1 MENENEDFMSLFGSN
16 QELNFDIPIDD
27 ENVDDVIDDDITDE
41 NINKD
46 TIDEDEDLQ
55 EGVDGDEDGE
65 GDDSDDESSPNLYS
79 SISAVLF
86 EQGILPSLESSENI
100 KSSDDFVN
108 AFKQEL
114 EIQSTLKANAYLET
128 LDLEK
133 IATHRKDTVALDN
146 IDEDYLKSNL
156 EVAKDIILRDYI
168 NQGLSED
175 RARKQLRKAVDLGE
189 DVVIEEALESI
200 DSLKE
205 FNTRQ
210 EEQTKIDAKHQAQS
224 LQEEQRLIED
234 NVKKQVFN
242 SSEIIKGIPN
252 TKILQEKVYRSM
264 TEIISKNPNT
274 GELENKFIKDRNLN
288 PIEFDVKM
296 YYLYELTNGFKDL
309 DNISKTVN
317 SKAVKKL
324 ETTLRKTKF
333 EDNGTP
339 GFLQDPDSYSSG
351 YGSELV
357 F

>member
-1 MENENEDFMSLFGSN
+1 MEDENDLMSLFSSN
-16 QELNFDIPIDD
+16 QELNFSIDNDENDDSIIDDDTDNENINNDTID
-27 ENVDDVIDDDITDE
+27 ENVDS
-41 NINKD
+41 
-46 TIDEDEDLQ
+46 Q
-55 EGVDGDEDGE
+55 EGVDGENDNGE

-86 EQGILPSLESSENI
+86 EQGILPSLESSDSI

-114 EIQSTLKANAYLET
+114 EIQSNLKANAYLET

-133 IATHRKDTVALDN
+133 IATHRKDSVALDN
-146 IDEDYLKSNL
+146 INEDYLKSNL
-156 EVAKDIILRDYI
+156 EIAKDIILRDYI

-175 RARKQLRKAVDLGE
+175 RARKQLRKAIDLGE
-189 DVVIEEALESI
+189 DVIIEEALESV

-205 FNTRQ
+205 FNLRQ
-210 EEQTKIDAKHQAQS
+210 EEQVKLDAQKQYVLQ
-224 LQEEQRLIED
+224 QEEQRQIEE
-234 NVKKQVFN
+234 NVKKQIFN
-242 SSEIIKGIPN
+242 SSEIIKGISN

-333 EDNGTP
+333 EDSGAP
-339 GFLQDPDSYSSG
+339 GFLQDPESYSGG
-351 YGSELV
+351 YSSELV
-357 F
+357 L

>member
-1 MENENEDFMSLFGSN
+1 MEDENDLMSLFSSN
-16 QELNFDIPIDD
+16 QELNFSIDNDENDDSIIDD
-27 ENVDDVIDDDITDE
+27 NTNDE
-41 NINKD
+41 NINND
-46 TIDEDEDLQ
+46 TIDEDVDSQ
-55 EGVDGDEDGE
+55 EGVDSDEDDGSE
-65 GDDSDDESSPNLYS
+65 GDDSDDGSSPNLYS

-114 EIQSTLKANAYLET
+114 EIQSNLKANAYLET

-133 IATHRKDTVALDN
+133 IATHRKDSVALDN
-146 IDEDYLKSNL
+146 INEDYLKSNL

-175 RARKQLRKAVDLGE
+175 RARKQLRKAIDLGE
-189 DVVIEEALESI
+189 DVIIEEALESV

-205 FNTRQ
+205 FNLKQ
-210 EEQTKIDAKHQAQS
+210 EEQVKLNAQKQYV
-224 LQEEQRLIED
+224 LQQEEQRQIED
-234 NVKKQVFN
+234 NVKKQIFN
-242 SSEIIKGIPN
+242 NSEIIKGISN

-264 TEIISKNPNT
+264 TEIVSKNPNT

-324 ETTLRKTKF
+324 EITLRKTRF
-333 EDNGTP
+333 EDSGAP
-339 GFLQDPDSYSSG
+339 GFLQDPESYSGG

-357 F
+357 L

>member
-16 QELNFDIPIDD
+16 QELNFDIPNDD
-27 ENVDDVIDDDITDE
+27 ENTDDIIEDDIIDKD
-41 NINKD
+41 INKN
-46 TIDEDEDLQ
+46 TIDENEDSQ
-55 EGVDGDEDGE
+55 EGVDGDEDSE
-65 GDDSDDESSPNLYS
+65 GDDSDDESSPKLYS

-86 EQGILPSLESSENI
+86 EQGILPSLKSSEDI
-100 KSSDDFVN
+100 KTSEDFVN

-114 EIQSTLKANAYLET
+114 EIQSNLKVSAYLET

-133 IATHRKDTVALDN
+133 IATHRKDNLLLDS

-189 DVVIEEALESI
+189 DIIIEEALESI

-205 FNTRQ
+205 FNSRQ
-210 EEQTKIDAKHQAQS
+210 EEQVKIDAQNQS
-224 LQEEQRLIED
+224 KLMQDEQRLIED

-264 TEIISKNPNT
+264 TEIVSKNPTT

-324 ETTLRKTKF
+324 ETTLRKTRF
-333 EDNGTP
+333 EDNGAP

-357 F
+357 L

>member
-16 QELNFDIPIDD
+16 QELNFDIPNDD
-27 ENVDDVIDDDITDE
+27 ENTNDIVEDDDIDKD
-41 NINKD
+41 INKD
-46 TIDEDEDLQ
+46 TIDEDEDSQ
-55 EGVDGDEDGE
+55 EGVDGDEDSE
-65 GDDSDDESSPNLYS
+65 GDDSDDESSPKLYS

-86 EQGILPSLESSENI
+86 EQGILPSLKSSEDI
-100 KSSDDFVN
+100 KTSEDFVN

-114 EIQSTLKANAYLET
+114 EIQSNLKANAYLET

-133 IATHRKDTVALDN
+133 IATHRKDSLSLDN
-146 IDEDYLKSNL
+146 INEDYLKSNL

-175 RARKQLRKAVDLGE
+175 RARKQLRKAIDLGE
-189 DVVIEEALESI
+189 DVIIEEALESV

-205 FNTRQ
+205 FNLRQ
-210 EEQTKIDAKHQAQS
+210 EEQVKLDAQKQYI
-224 LQEEQRLIED
+224 LQQDEQRQIEE

-252 TKILQEKVYRSM
+252 TKMLQEKVYRSM
-264 TEIISKNPNT
+264 TEIISKNPTT

-324 ETTLRKTKF
+324 ETTLRKTRF

-357 F
+357 L

>member
-16 QELNFDIPIDD
+16 QELNFDIQNDD
-27 ENVDDVIDDDITDE
+27 ENTNDIVEDDDIDKD
-41 NINKD
+41 INKD
-46 TIDEDEDLQ
+46 TIDEDEDSQ
-55 EGVDGDEDGE
+55 EGVDGDEDSE
-65 GDDSDDESSPNLYS
+65 GDDSDDESSPKLYS

-86 EQGILPSLESSENI
+86 EQGILPSLKSSEDI
-100 KSSDDFVN
+100 KTSEDFVN

-114 EIQSTLKANAYLET
+114 EIQSNLKANAYLET

-133 IATHRKDTVALDN
+133 IATHRKDSLSLDSIN
-146 IDEDYLKSNL
+146 EDYLKSNL

-189 DVVIEEALESI
+189 DVIIEEALESI

-205 FNTRQ
+205 FNLRQ
-210 EEQTKIDAKHQAQS
+210 EEQVKLDAQKQYI
-224 LQEEQRLIED
+224 LQQDEQRQIEE

-264 TEIISKNPNT
+264 TEIISKNPTT

-324 ETTLRKTKF
+324 ETTLRKTRF

-357 F
+357 L

>member
-1 MENENEDFMSLFGSN
+1 MENENDLMSLFSSN
-16 QELNFDIPIDD
+16 QELNFSIDDD
-27 ENVDDVIDDDITDE
+27 ENNDNIADDDIDNE
-41 NINKD
+41 NINNN
-46 TIDEDEDLQ
+46 TIDEDVDSQ
-55 EGVDGDEDGE
+55 EGVDSENDDGE

-114 EIQSTLKANAYLET
+114 EIQSNLKANAYLDS

-133 IATHRKDTVALDN
+133 IATHRKDSIALDDIN
-146 IDEDYLKSNL
+146 EDYLKSNL
-156 EVAKDIILRDYI
+156 DVAKDIILRDYM

-189 DVVIEEALESI
+189 DLVIEEALESI

-205 FNTRQ
+205 FNVKQ
-210 EEQTKIDAKHQAQS
+210 EEQVKLNAQHQS
-224 LQEEQRLIED
+224 KLLQEEQRIIED
-234 NVKKQVFN
+234 HVKKQVFN
-242 SSEIIKGIPN
+242 NAEIIKGIPN

-264 TEIISKNPNT
+264 TEIISKNPDT